1 MANSTKLILDAF
13 SELGKQLGDR
23 FYFTGLKDCPSVY
36 VGHSGD
42 YLVVNDDES
51 GIHFTGIEKIA
62 TDLTDYG
69 FGTIPS
75 YTDLPDVTEN
85 DGKIVASGC
94 DLYHSCNG
102 TWNKISSESIP
113 PPDEAPACVTNLSE
127 YNQYQEYK
135 QQIFAEYQEQ
145 AFSNALNGIPANP
158 IRDVCLFKQ
167 INNTSSS
174 ETINSNAISAGHE
187 HTNYLKSDGTVWA
200 AGRNDNGQLGDGT
213 TKDRSNPVQVTN
225 ADGSEFGGVANVF
238 AGYTHTA
245 YLKSDGT
252 VWATGYNNWGQLG
265 NGEINSQQT
274 NPVQAINADGTN
286 LSGVV
291 DISVGVYHTVYLK
304 SDGTVW
310 AVGRNNFGQ
319 LGDGTTTDRPNPV
332 QVMNADGT
340 ALSGVVGI
348 SAGYDHTVY
357 LKSDGTVWAVGR
369 NDFGQLGDGTTQ
381 RRSDLVQ
388 VINVDGTALSGVVG
402 ISAGVYHTVYLKSDG
417 TVWATGFNNWGQLG
431 DRKITDRSI
440 PVQVTNADGSEFGG
454 AVGIS
459 AGYQHT
465 VYLKSDGTVWAA
477 GGNSAGQLGIGT
489 TTGRNDVVQ
498 VKNADGSELSGVVGM
513 SAGGTH
519 SVFLKSDGS
528 VWAVGENDYGQLG
541 DGTTNNRPNLV
552 QVTHA
557 DGSISGGATSTPS
570 IEPSVKIIDSGYS
583 WGIFEDDTTINIEAT
598 NGSCTFVE
606 WRSSTST
613 LQDPS
618 SNTTSATISADTSI
632 TGVFNC

>member
-69 FGTIPS
+69 FSSTIPS

-238 AGYTHTA
+238 AGYNHTA

-332 QVMNADGT
+332 QVMNA
-340 ALSGVVGI
+340 
-348 SAGYDHTVY
+348 
-357 LKSDGTVWAVGR
+357 
-369 NDFGQLGDGTTQ
+369 
-381 RRSDLVQ
+381 
-388 VINVDGTALSGVVG
+388 DGTALSGVVG